1 MTVSRLVRSV
11 WAFAEGYRE
20 RLPTFKDGV
29 QRAWV
34 YYWRRVAMR
43 GRDNV
48 SRSVV
53 PRDWGL
59 YEAWQALSW
68 PGEGRSWAPAA

>member
-20 RLPTFKDGV
+20 TLPTFKDGV

-48 SRSVV
+48 PRSVV
-53 PRDWGL
+53 PRDLGA
-59 YEAWQALSW
+59 YPPWQARSW
-68 PGEGRSWAPAA
+68 PGEGLSSV